1 MSVKEI
7 KKAAVLGA
15 GVMGATI
22 AAHLANVGIPSY
34 LLDIVPRELTPAEEK
49 QGLTL
54 ESPAVRN
61 RFSNAG
67 KEGLIQ
73 KKPSPMNP
81 LYKNASADLITP
93 GNFEDDMDKLASV
106 DWVIEVIVERM
117 DIKKM
122 MFKKIEDNWTPGTIV
137 SSNTSGLSINE
148 MVSECSE
155 EFRKY
160 FIGTHFFNP
169 PRHMK
174 LLEIIPCKET
184 EKVVLDYMNTFS
196 DKVLGKGV
204 VFAKDTP
211 NFIANRIGTYA
222 MMYTIKLME
231 EMDLSIEAVD
241 AITGPPMGHPKSAS
255 FRTLDMVG
263 LDTFLHVAKTCED
276 KSADPAEKKVM
287 ETPDWLTKMVEQK
300 MLGDKTK
307 GGFYK
312 KVRGEGGTQRMT
324 FDYKTLEYR
333 PTEKARFDILKKV
346 KQEEDLHKGFK
357 ILMEGEEPASEFA
370 WKLTKQFLL
379 YSASLV
385 PEIADDIVNVDRAMR
400 WGFNWKLGPF
410 ESWDAIGLKTSVK
423 KMKEEGET
431 IPAVVEEML
440 ENGFTSFYS
449 EDAAGNLYYYDI
461 EVKNYLPVPVP
472 VEKVDLP
479 VKSLNYIIKGNKLY
493 AADPSPID
501 LSVLKKQNKVVK
513 SNDDGSLIDIGD
525 GVVCLE
531 MHSPRMAISP
541 SFTDFCFE
549 AMEEAEKNWVAMVI
563 GNQAENFCVGANV
576 ALVMMAAQGG
586 EWEMLE
592 NSVKAFQ
599 DSVMGFKYSS
609 IPVVAAP
616 HGMTLGGG
624 MEICVHCDRIQ
635 AAAETYIGQVEM
647 GVGLIPGGGGHK
659 ELLIRYM
666 EGLPDDVPIN
676 LLPIV
681 QKPFEYI
688 AMARVV
694 FNAREA
700 QELKFFR
707 STDRVTINKD
717 YLIADAKQTALAMAI
732 EGYKPPTP
740 KPIKVLG
747 SDGVAAFKAGV
758 QTMLW
763 GGYVSEHDQKVAGEV
778 GFVLSGGNV
787 TPGSLVS
794 EQYLLDIEREAF
806 LRLCAEEKTHDRI
819 TAILTT
825 GKPLR
830 N

>member
-1 MSVKEI
+1 LSVKEI

-34 LLDIVPRELTPAEEK
+34 LLDIVPRELTPEEEK

-54 ESPAVRN
+54 QSPAVRN
-61 RFSNAG
+61 RLSNAG
-67 KEGLIQ
+67 KEGLIK

-81 LYKNASADLITP
+81 LYRNEFAELITP
-93 GNFEDDMDKLASV
+93 GNFEDDMDKLKEV
-106 DWVIEVIVERM
+106 DWVIEVVVENM
-117 DIKKM
+117 AIKKQV
-122 MFKKIEDNWTPGTIV
+122 FKNVEKYVTPGTIV

-160 FIGTHFFNP
+160 FLGTHFFNP

-184 EKVVLDYMNTFS
+184 SKEVLDYMHTFCE
-196 DKVLGKGV
+196 KVLGKGV

-222 MMYTIKLME
+222 MMHTIKLME

-276 KSADPAEKKVM
+276 KTTDDSEKAM
-287 ETPDWLTKMVEQK
+287 MQAPEWLRRMVEKK
-300 MLGDKTK
+300 MLGDKSG

-312 KVRGEGGTQRMT
+312 KVKGEGGSQVMAL
-324 FDYKTLEYR
+324 DYKTLEYR
-333 PTEKARFDILKKV
+333 PREKAKFDILRKV
-346 KQEEDLHKGFK
+346 KQEGLQKGFK
-357 ILMEGEEPASEFA
+357 ILIEGDEPASEFA
-370 WKLTKQFLL
+370 WKLTKKFLL
-379 YSASLV
+379 YSASLI

-410 ESWDAIGLKTSVK
+410 ESWDAIGLKASVK
-423 KMKEEGET
+423 RMKEEGET
-431 IPAVVEEML
+431 IPALVEEML
-440 ENGFTSFYS
+440 ANGFTSFYT

-461 EVKNYLPVPVP
+461 EGKKYLPVPMP
-472 VEKVDLP
+472 AEKVDLP
-479 VKSLNYIIKGNKLY
+479 VKSLNYIIKGNKIYPVNPAPISL
-493 AADPSPID
+493 AA
-501 LSVLKKQNKVVK
+501 LKKQNKVVK

-531 MHSPRMAISP
+531 MHAPQMAISP
-541 SFTDFCFE
+541 AFTEFCFE
-549 AMEEAEKNWVAMVI
+549 AVEEAEKNWVAMVI
-563 GNQAENFCVGANV
+563 GNEAENFCVGANV
-576 ALVMMAAQGG
+576 ALVMMAAQSG

-592 NSVKAFQ
+592 KSVKAFQ
-599 DSVMGFKYSS
+599 DSVMRFKYCN

-624 MEICVHCDRIQ
+624 MEICVHCDRIH

-666 EGLPDDVPIN
+666 EGLPEGVPIN

-681 QKPFEYI
+681 QKPFEHI
-688 AMARVV
+688 AMARVAYG
-694 FNAREA
+694 AREA

-707 STDRVTINKD
+707 PTDKVTINKD
-717 YLIADAKQTALAMAI
+717 YLIAEAKQTALAMAI

-747 SDGVAAFKAGV
+747 TDGIAAFKAGV

-763 GGYVSEHDQKVAGEV
+763 GGYISEHDQKIANAIAY
-778 GFVLSGGNV
+778 VLCGGNV
-787 TPGSLVS
+787 TPGTLVS

-806 LRLCAEEKTHDRI
+806 LRLCGEEKTHERI

>member
-1 MSVKEI
+1 LSVKEI

-34 LLDIVPRELTPAEEK
+34 LLDIVPRELTPDEEK
-49 QGLTL
+49 KGLTL

-61 RFSNAG
+61 RFSIAG

-73 KKPSPMNP
+73 KKPGPMNP
-81 LYKNASADLITP
+81 LYQNASADLITP
-93 GNFEDDMDKLASV
+93 GNFEDDMDKLAHV

-122 MFKKIEDNWTPGTIV
+122 IFKKVEENWTPGTIV

-160 FIGTHFFNP
+160 FLGTHFFNP

-184 EKVVLDYMNTFS
+184 LKEVLDYMNIFS

-231 EMDLSIEAVD
+231 EMGMSIEEVD
-241 AITGPPMGHPKSAS
+241 AITGPPMGNPKSAS

-263 LDTFLHVAKTCED
+263 LDTFVHVAKTCED
-276 KSADPAEKKVM
+276 KSENPAEKKVM
-287 ETPDWLTKMVEQK
+287 ATTDWLSKMIEQK
-300 MLGDKTK
+300 MLGDKTR

-312 KVRGEGGTQRMT
+312 KTKGEGGTQRMT
-324 FDYKTLEYR
+324 LDYKTLEYR
-333 PTEKARFDILKKV
+333 PTEKVRFDILKKV
-346 KQEEDLHKGFK
+346 KQEEDLRKSFK
-357 ILMEGEEPASEFA
+357 ILLEGEEPASEFA

-379 YSASLV
+379 YSAGLI
-385 PEIADDIVNVDRAMR
+385 PEIADDLVNVDRAMR
-400 WGFNWKLGPF
+400 WGFNQKLGPF
-410 ESWDAIGLKTSVK
+410 EKWDAIGLKASVK

-431 IPAVVEEML
+431 IPAAVEEML
-440 ENGFTSFYS
+440 AGGFTSFYT
-449 EDAAGNLYYYDI
+449 EDAAGKLYYYDFTA
-461 EVKNYLPVPVP
+461 KKYLPAPMP
-472 VEKVDLP
+472 AQKVDLP
-479 VKSLNYIIKGNKLY
+479 LKTLNYIIKGNKIY
-493 AADPSPID
+493 PADPSPIS
-501 LSVLKKQNKVVK
+501 LASLRKQNKVVK

-549 AMEEAEKNWVAMVI
+549 AVEEAEKNWVAMVI
-563 GNQAENFCVGANV
+563 GNEAENFCVGANV

-586 EWEMLE
+586 EWEMLG

-599 DSVMGFKYSS
+599 DSVMRFKYCG

-659 ELLIRYM
+659 ELLIRYT
-666 EGLPDDVPIN
+666 EGLPDGVPIN
-676 LLPIV
+676 MLPIV

-694 FNAREA
+694 YNAREA

-747 SDGVAAFKAGV
+747 TDGIAAFKAGV

-763 GGYVSEHDQKVAGEV
+763 GGYISEHDMKIAGEI
-778 GFVLSGGNV
+778 GYVLSGGNV